1 MAGCRRSSAC
11 PSRSKSGDW
20 GECSVPH
27 SRLIKLQTQGFLPPA
42 FMVPVRA
49 GIATYDG
56 GDQAEGSPN
65 PSSEERICLIPHLLR
80 GVGFPIHPFLRG
92 LLEFY
97 GLQLH
102 DLTPASI
109 LHIAGYVALCELFLG
124 CEPHFGLWRKLFCLV
139 PRTQGESL
147 CRVGGAEVCRI
158 AETGYLSGT
167 PEKAPENWPSEWFY
181 INDVPLPDP
190 VRPGLRK
197 FSNAPPRARLSWRP
211 PGPSRR
217 GHKGNIPPDG
227 QDKVTGQI
235 RTDDS

>member
-1 MAGCRRSSAC
+1 MADRCNSSAC
-11 PSRSKSGDW
+11 PSLSKLGDW

-27 SRLIKLQTQGFLPPA
+27 SRLVKLQTQGFLPPA
-42 FMVPVRA
+42 FMVSVRA

-56 GDQAEGSPN
+56 GEQAEGSPN
-65 PSSEERICLIPHLLR
+65 SSPEGRICLISHLLR

-102 DLTPASI
+102 NFTPASI

-139 PRTQGESL
+139 PHTQGESL
-147 CRVGGAEVCRI
+147 YQLGGAEVWHI

-167 PEKAPENWPSEWFY
+167 PENAPENWPLE
-181 INDVPLPDP
+181 
-190 VRPGLRK
+190 
-197 FSNAPPRARLSWRP
+197 
-211 PGPSRR
+211 
-217 GHKGNIPPDG
+217 
-227 QDKVTGQI
+227 
-235 RTDDS
+235 